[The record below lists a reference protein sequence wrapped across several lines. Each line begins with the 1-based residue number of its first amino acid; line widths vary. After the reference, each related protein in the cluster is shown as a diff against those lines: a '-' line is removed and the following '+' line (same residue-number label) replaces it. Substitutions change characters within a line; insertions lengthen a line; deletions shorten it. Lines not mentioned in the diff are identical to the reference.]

1 MSTGIVVSVTP
12 TLDTN
17 AYASGDHMGTLHTIP
32 GYAHGPGLIA
42 VLNSLTIVDLAQQ
55 KSALDV
61 FFFDASPTISSSDNA
76 AANIADAQSTAK
88 CIGHV
93 VVAAADYRDIGSAN
107 SIACVKN
114 IGLTVKANPEA
125 TAPNSIYA
133 FVVSRGSPTYAAS
146 DLTFKY
152 AFQWVM

>member
-1 MSTGIVVSVTP
+1 MAKGIIVSVTP

-17 AYASGDHMGTLHTIP
+17 AYTSGDHMGTVHTIP
-32 GYAHGPGLIA
+32 GYAHGPGMIA
-42 VLNSLTIVDLAQQ
+42 TLNSLSIVDISQQ
-55 KSALDV
+55 KSALDI
-61 FFFDASPTISSSDNA
+61 FFFDASPTVTSADNA

-93 VVAAADYRDIGSAN
+93 IVVAGDYRDIGSAN

-114 IGLTVKANPEA
+114 IGLTLKADSTA
-125 TAPNSIYA
+125 SAPNSIYA
-133 FVVSRGSPTYAAS
+133 FVVARGTPTYGAS

-152 AFQWVM
+152 CFQWVM